1 MEPCVLFL
9 KIVLLLNFSIFS
21 YQYSELTLWVDL
33 GFSPSTGIK
42 GKIFFYFFFKK
53 EINEAPDSSK
63 NTK

>member
-1 MEPCVLFL
+1 MEPFVCFL
-9 KIVLLLNFSIFS
+9 NFVFLLNFSIFAS
-21 YQYSELTLWVDL
+21 QYSELTLWVDL